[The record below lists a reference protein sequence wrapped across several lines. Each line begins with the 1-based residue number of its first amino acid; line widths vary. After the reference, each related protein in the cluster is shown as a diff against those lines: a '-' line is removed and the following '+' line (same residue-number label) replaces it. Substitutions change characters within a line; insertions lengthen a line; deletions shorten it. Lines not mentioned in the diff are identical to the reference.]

1 VSIRQRSLWTGLFL
15 LAGSCLDS
23 LPGLSAQ
30 PGHTPEPSQVKT
42 SMLLD
47 EQDAGQMESMGQM
60 DEQGQM
66 GMMHMGPVEVLGDGN
81 VVWRMPPMDA
91 PMPPLPGLENAVPI
105 VGPFMV
111 KGDMDP
117 TGFPE
122 ARPGEIVEM
131 ADGETLDLTASIVRR
146 TINGKT
152 FLMYGYNGQYPG
164 PLIKGDRGSTV
175 IINFT
180 NEIEMPTTVHWH
192 GLRLDNRFDGVPDV
206 TQPPVLVGQ
215 SFTYELY
222 FRDTGIY
229 WYHPHMRED
238 LQQDLG
244 LYGNMLVIPPE
255 DDYYGTVNRE
265 EVIILDDL
273 LMDGQGPIPWG
284 DTAPSHALMGR
295 FGNVLLVNGTTDYH
309 LEVDRG
315 EVVRFYI
322 TNVANTRTFN
332 MVFGGARVKVVA
344 SDVSK
349 FEREE
354 WVESVVIAP
363 AERYVVEVLFDEPGE
378 VELTNSIQA
387 IDDFMGEFYYQL
399 KSLGRVTVRDTTT
412 TDDLSV
418 EFKTLRQHD
427 DVINDIDNYR
437 DAFGH
442 EPDHQLELT
451 LRVKNLPTPIMRA
464 LEFEA
469 GLFSPPLEWNDA
481 MPMMNWLSSTEQ
493 VEWILRDADTGREN
507 MEIEWRFTVGD
518 VVKIRIFNNPET
530 IHPMNHPVHLH
541 GQRYLVLS
549 IDGVPN
555 QNLVWKDTAI
565 VPVGSVVDIL
575 ADMDNPGTWMLHCH
589 IAEHLE
595 AGMMMSFSVN
605 EQ

>member
-1 VSIRQRSLWTGLFL
+1 
-15 LAGSCLDS
+15 
-23 LPGLSAQ
+23 
-30 PGHTPEPSQVKT
+30 
-42 SMLLD
+42 
-47 EQDAGQMESMGQM
+47 
-60 DEQGQM
+60 
-66 GMMHMGPVEVLGDGN
+66 
-81 VVWRMPPMDA
+81 
-91 PMPPLPGLENAVPI
+91 
-105 VGPFMV
+105 
-111 KGDMDP
+111 
-117 TGFPE
+117 
-122 ARPGEIVEM
+122 
-131 ADGETLDLTASIVRR
+131 
-146 TINGKT
+146 
-152 FLMYGYNGQYPG
+152 
-164 PLIKGDRGSTV
+164 
-175 IINFT
+175 
-180 NEIEMPTTVHWH
+180 
-192 GLRLDNRFDGVPDV
+192 
-206 TQPPVLVGQ
+206 
-215 SFTYELY
+215 
-222 FRDTGIY
+222 
-229 WYHPHMRED
+229 
-238 LQQDLG
+238 
-244 LYGNMLVIPPE
+244 
-255 DDYYGTVNRE
+255 VNRE

-295 FGNVLLVNGTTDYH
+295 FGNVLLVNGTTDYQ

-412 TDDLSV
+412 ADDLSV

-437 DAFGH
+437 DAFGR

-451 LRVKNLPTPIMRA
+451 LRVKNLPAPIMRA

-481 MPMMNWLSSTEQ
+481 MPMMNWLSSAEQ
-493 VEWILRDADTGREN
+493 VEWILRDVDTGQEN
-507 MEIEWRFTVGD
+507 MEIEWRFNVGD

-589 IAEHLE
+589 IAEHLH
-595 AGMMMSFSVN
+595 AGMMTSFSVN

>member
-1 VSIRQRSLWTGLFL
+1 M
-15 LAGSCLDS
+15 
-23 LPGLSAQ
+23 
-30 PGHTPEPSQVKT
+30 EEQVLEK
-42 SMLLD
+42 M
-47 EQDAGQMESMGQM
+47 EQAGQMVAQ
-60 DEQGQM
+60 DQM
-66 GMMHMGPVEVLGDGN
+66 GDMNMGPTEVLGDGN
-81 VVWRMPPMDA
+81 VEWRMPPMDA
-91 PMPPLPGLENAVPI
+91 LMPPLPGIEGAVPV

-111 KGDMDP
+111 KDDIDP
-117 TGFPE
+117 SGFPE

-131 ADGETLDLTASIVRR
+131 VDGETLNLVASIVRR
-146 TINGKT
+146 TINDKT
-152 FLMYGYNGQYPG
+152 FLMYGYNGQHPG
-164 PLIKGDRGSTV
+164 PLIKAERGSTV
-175 IINFT
+175 TVNFT

-206 TQPPVLVGQ
+206 TQAPVLVGQ

-244 LYGNMLVIPPE
+244 LYGNMLVTPPE
-255 DDYYGTVNRE
+255 IDYYGRVNRE
-265 EVIILDDL
+265 EVIILDDI

-284 DTAPSHALMGR
+284 DTAASHALMGR
-295 FGNVLLVNGTTDYH
+295 FGNVMLVNGATDYH

-322 TNVANTRTFN
+322 TNVANSRTFN
-332 MVFGGARVKVVA
+332 MVFGGARAKVVA

-354 WVESVVIAP
+354 RVDSVVIAP
-363 AERYVVEVLFDEPGE
+363 AERYVVEVQFNEAGE
-378 VELTNSIQA
+378 IELTNSIQA

-399 KSLGRVTVRDTTT
+399 KTLGWVTVRDTAATE
-412 TDDLSV
+412 DLSV
-418 EFKTLRQHD
+418 EFETLREHD
-427 DVINDIDNYR
+427 DVVSDIDAYR
-437 DAFGH
+437 DAFGR

-451 LRVKNLPTPIMRA
+451 LRVKDLPMPIMRA

-481 MPMMNWLSSTEQ
+481 MPMMNWLSSTAQ
-493 VEWILRDADTGREN
+493 VQWILRDADTDKEN
-507 MEIEWRFTVGD
+507 MDIDWRFSAGD

-530 IHPMNHPVHLH
+530 LHPMNHPIHLH
-541 GQRYLVLS
+541 GQRYLVLA
-549 IDGVPN
+549 IDGARK

-575 ADMDNPGTWMLHCH
+575 ADMTNPGEWMLHCH
-589 IAEHLE
+589 INEHLQ
-595 AGMMMSFSVN
+595 AGMMTVFTVS
-605 EQ
+605 ER